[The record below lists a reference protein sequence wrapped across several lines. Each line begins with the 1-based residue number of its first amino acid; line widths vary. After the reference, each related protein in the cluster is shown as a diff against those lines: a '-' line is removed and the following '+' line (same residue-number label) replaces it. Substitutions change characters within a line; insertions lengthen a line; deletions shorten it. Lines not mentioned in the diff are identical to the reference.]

1 MRYRILLAAAALATL
16 PATSLGAQEN
26 GPAQDSAAAAFLD
39 SLASAHPADPS
50 AAAVPFGPGE
60 ELIYKVKVGIF
71 NAGESRIRIEGTETV
86 RGNPSYRAVM
96 SIDGGLPGLRVDD
109 AYTSWFDVRNL
120 VTWRYIRDIDEPYY
134 ESYRHYEM
142 FPERRT
148 WERQDND
155 EFGTL
160 GSLLPLDDVSFIYFI
175 RTLPLEV
182 GKTYTFNRYF
192 KEDGNPVKIRV
203 LRKDQRE
210 TEGVEYNTIVVKPL
224 IKTDGLFG
232 EGGDAELHLTD
243 DENRYLVYLKSNIP
257 KFPGSLTLHLKE
269 IREGVPLNPRA
280 RAEALEGRETEA
292 GRSGSGR

>member
-1 MRYRILLAAAALATL
+1 
-16 PATSLGAQEN
+16 
-26 GPAQDSAAAAFLD
+26 
-39 SLASAHPADPS
+39 
-50 AAAVPFGPGE
+50 
-60 ELIYKVKVGIF
+60 
-71 NAGESRIRIEGTETV
+71 
-86 RGNPSYRAVM
+86 
-96 SIDGGLPGLRVDD
+96 
-109 AYTSWFDVRNL
+109 
-120 VTWRYIRDIDEPYY
+120 
-134 ESYRHYEM
+134 
-142 FPERRT
+142 

-232 EGGDAELHLTD
+232 EGGDAELHL
-243 DENRYLVYLKSNIP
+243 
-257 KFPGSLTLHLKE
+257 
-269 IREGVPLNPRA
+269 
-280 RAEALEGRETEA
+280 
-292 GRSGSGR
+292 